1 MWRGV
6 GIFLVFVLTLS
17 GWGLFFYQWWKVHTY
32 QILSD
37 TGMVDV
43 TYAPQAE
50 PTPQAG
56 SNLGEVSAPD
66 KESVEEKTNEE
77 LELLKQ
83 EKDELERKYAELLE
97 RVERIEK
104 VYQKITK
111 ENADLKTQLEQKD
124 GKIAMLTKQLNYAGQ
139 EKRELQARLQALEG
153 QLSAVK
159 LENRV
164 LKSKVKELQGTLN
177 SMDKLKQAMRDLRL
191 RLYLER
197 KRQREEARKH
207 IKGNRGY
214 VIYNGRPT
222 LGSQVESDISV
233 EVIPVFD

>member
-32 QILSD
+32 QVLSD
-37 TGMVDV
+37 TGMLEVN
-43 TYAPQAE
+43 YAPQTGPNSQVESGPEEA
-50 PTPQAG
+50 PTPKGG
-56 SNLGEVSAPD
+56 ST
-66 KESVEEKTNEE
+66 EEKTNEE

-97 RVERIEK
+97 RVERIEQ
-104 VYQKITK
+104 VYQKITR

-124 GKIAMLTKQLNYAGQ
+124 EKIVMLTKQLNYAGQ

-233 EVIPVFD
+233 EVIPVFE